1 MAFSILRVRN
11 QPGWIGYILDILKQN
26 SDLFEDDMTFRIVS
40 ETVAELIDD
49 LGRAKTLR
57 RVKRTKDRML
67 PYIRMLTLNH
77 KL

>member
-40 ETVAELIDD
+40 ETVAELVDD
-49 LGRAKTLR
+49 LGSGEDVT
-57 RVKRTKDRML
+57 TGQKD
-67 PYIRMLTLNH
+67 
-77 KL
+77 